1 MRDIVKEYQEKFRRN
16 HQRARRYTALLL
28 ALALTT
34 SLFVNWQLHGVGIA
48 KTAEYLCGEL
58 EHEHTAA
65 CYEKQLVCGYEE
77 GEPEDWNATMTD
89 DGMSFDD
96 TFDMDDAA
104 FGVDADDPGIAAYS
118 AEPEYI
124 FVPHEHTDDCY
135 QEVQELTCLE
145 EEHTHTDDCFDP
157 EDGSLICD
165 LFEHTHDDSCY
176 TTTYELVCGLEEGEL
191 VEEVNPDYDPVALF
205 EEPVAAKPVVVD
217 PVIETPVHHHTDACY
232 EEVLVCGLPEHH
244 HTVNCL
250 SDPMDDTQDEDEW
263 LDKTGTALT
272 GMWNE
277 DLLTVAQGQLGYEQS
292 EKNFKL
298 DTDDGETLRYYTR
311 YGQWYGNPYGEW
323 DVMFLSY
330 CLNYANIPQSAIPQR
345 ASTLALRS
353 ELRST
358 GYLLDPDSD
367 IAAYEMDADMSVTG
381 LQPGDIVFYNATT
394 TETVAVADE
403 PQIKDLSPDA
413 DTELLQALSAPA
425 AAEPQTEERTVSCE
439 TVGIVSAVDEASG
452 TLTVISG
459 NVDGKVSEV
468 SLAPSQLTGMIPV
481 ASVQAAESGADTM
494 DGTDLDFSKMLNGS
508 QYVTDFK
515 IQKLQ
520 DSDYSDVTESTVTDK
535 LHGFIDLRDIPAD
548 RIKDNNYKVYVPIP
562 GGSRQAE

>member
-96 TFDMDDAA
+96 TFGMDDDA

-191 VEEVNPDYDPVALF
+191 VEEVNPDL
-205 EEPVAAKPVVVD
+205 
-217 PVIETPVHHHTDACY
+217 
-232 EEVLVCGLPEHH
+232 
-244 HTVNCL
+244 
-250 SDPMDDTQDEDEW
+250 
-263 LDKTGTALT
+263 
-272 GMWNE
+272 
-277 DLLTVAQGQLGYEQS
+277 
-292 EKNFKL
+292 
-298 DTDDGETLRYYTR
+298 
-311 YGQWYGNPYGEW
+311 
-323 DVMFLSY
+323 
-330 CLNYANIPQSAIPQR
+330 
-345 ASTLALRS
+345 
-353 ELRST
+353 
-358 GYLLDPDSD
+358 
-367 IAAYEMDADMSVTG
+367 
-381 LQPGDIVFYNATT
+381 
-394 TETVAVADE
+394 
-403 PQIKDLSPDA
+403 
-413 DTELLQALSAPA
+413 
-425 AAEPQTEERTVSCE
+425 
-439 TVGIVSAVDEASG
+439 
-452 TLTVISG
+452 
-459 NVDGKVSEV
+459 
-468 SLAPSQLTGMIPV
+468 
-481 ASVQAAESGADTM
+481 
-494 DGTDLDFSKMLNGS
+494 
-508 QYVTDFK
+508 
-515 IQKLQ
+515 
-520 DSDYSDVTESTVTDK
+520 
-535 LHGFIDLRDIPAD
+535 
-548 RIKDNNYKVYVPIP
+548 
-562 GGSRQAE
+562 

>member
-1 MRDIVKEYQEKFRRN
+1 MRDIVKEYQKKFRRN

-96 TFDMDDAA
+96 TFDMDDDA
-104 FGVDADDPGIAAYS
+104 FGVDADDPGIAAHS

-145 EEHTHTDDCFDP
+145 EEHTHDDSCFD
-157 EDGSLICD
+157 EDGVTFICD
-165 LFEHTHDDSCY
+165 KFEHTHDDSCY

-217 PVIETPVHHHTDACY
+217 PVTETPVHHHTDACY

-250 SDPMDDTQDEDEW
+250 SDPLDGTQDEDEW
-263 LDKTGTALT
+263 LAQTGT
-272 GMWNE
+272 
-277 DLLTVAQGQLGYEQS
+277 
-292 EKNFKL
+292 
-298 DTDDGETLRYYTR
+298 TL
-311 YGQWYGNPYGEW
+311 
-323 DVMFLSY
+323 
-330 CLNYANIPQSAIPQR
+330 
-345 ASTLALRS
+345 
-353 ELRST
+353 
-358 GYLLDPDSD
+358 
-367 IAAYEMDADMSVTG
+367 
-381 LQPGDIVFYNATT
+381 
-394 TETVAVADE
+394 
-403 PQIKDLSPDA
+403 
-413 DTELLQALSAPA
+413 
-425 AAEPQTEERTVSCE
+425 
-439 TVGIVSAVDEASG
+439 
-452 TLTVISG
+452 SG
-459 NVDGKVSEV
+459 N
-468 SLAPSQLTGMIPV
+468 
-481 ASVQAAESGADTM
+481 
-494 DGTDLDFSKMLNGS
+494 
-508 QYVTDFK
+508 
-515 IQKLQ
+515 
-520 DSDYSDVTESTVTDK
+520 
-535 LHGFIDLRDIPAD
+535 
-548 RIKDNNYKVYVPIP
+548 
-562 GGSRQAE
+562 

>member
-96 TFDMDDAA
+96 TFGMDDDA

-250 SDPMDDTQDEDEW
+250 SDPMDDTQDEDDW

-298 DTDDGETLRYYTR
+298 R
-311 YGQWYGNPYGEW
+311 
-323 DVMFLSY
+323 
-330 CLNYANIPQSAIPQR
+330 
-345 ASTLALRS
+345 
-353 ELRST
+353 
-358 GYLLDPDSD
+358 
-367 IAAYEMDADMSVTG
+367 
-381 LQPGDIVFYNATT
+381 
-394 TETVAVADE
+394 
-403 PQIKDLSPDA
+403 
-413 DTELLQALSAPA
+413 
-425 AAEPQTEERTVSCE
+425 
-439 TVGIVSAVDEASG
+439 
-452 TLTVISG
+452 
-459 NVDGKVSEV
+459 
-468 SLAPSQLTGMIPV
+468 
-481 ASVQAAESGADTM
+481 
-494 DGTDLDFSKMLNGS
+494 
-508 QYVTDFK
+508 
-515 IQKLQ
+515 
-520 DSDYSDVTESTVTDK
+520 
-535 LHGFIDLRDIPAD
+535 
-548 RIKDNNYKVYVPIP
+548 
-562 GGSRQAE
+562 